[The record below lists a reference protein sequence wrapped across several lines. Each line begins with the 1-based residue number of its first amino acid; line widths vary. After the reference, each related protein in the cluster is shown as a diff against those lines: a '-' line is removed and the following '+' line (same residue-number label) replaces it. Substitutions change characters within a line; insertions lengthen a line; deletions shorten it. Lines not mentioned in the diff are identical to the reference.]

1 MSKRTQ
7 LYYQRYPALWYD
19 NRTSNTAALLS
30 PTVEFA
36 LPGSWTLSLGGTWS
50 RDENDY
56 EIWTVMAGSGDT
68 SLARRACNCNGSR
81 SYEVSGEGPL
91 FSMSGGDAR
100 LAVRSEEHTSELQ
113 SLMRNSYAV
122 FCLKKKR
129 NK

>member
-1 MSKRTQ
+1 MRISDWSSDVCSSDLVSVHQALGETAELRLDLLRSKRTQ

-68 SLARRACNCNGSR
+68 SLEIGRAH
-81 SYEVSGEGPL
+81 V
-91 FSMSGGDAR
+91 
-100 LAVRSEEHTSELQ
+100 
-113 SLMRNSYAV
+113 
-122 FCLKKKR
+122 
-129 NK
+129 